1 LVGAG
6 EGEPGLPELSGI
18 TLEDEIGRGG
28 MGRVFRARHERLERT
43 VAVKLLPPELSSEP
57 EFEARFAREA
67 RALARLSHPN
77 LLSVH
82 DFGTASDGASYLVM
96 EFAAGGPLSAR
107 IPLPAPDA
115 VRVAIQLCQGL
126 AQVHDHGIVHRDI
139 KPQNV
144 LFDASGAAKLAD
156 FGIARL
162 LHENVTGPITK
173 SMRVLGT
180 PGYIAPEAL
189 HGAHPDARFDIF
201 ALGVLLHEMLSGRLP
216 KAGDSGISGP
226 LAALVKRATAT
237 DPNQRFASA
246 HEFEAALSAALPLL
260 TASESISARSAW
272 LPPEEL
278 SWQRAVALILAG
290 ATALSIYALLVSVT
304 PRVLEPG
311 DALPFI
317 AFGVER
323 LADGRLATAARFETA
338 PTLAAALGWAV
349 AFGTYGL
356 LRRHWR
362 HAGLELPSPERGL
375 PSARAV
381 MGIALV
387 IDAVFVLRL
396 LLEHSRARA
405 LASYVP
411 VLGGVLELFMLYLV
425 WMVVLDAQRTHRLLR
440 REPWLWLGLGLSL
453 FPPVFSVFRALSG
466 QVP

>member
-1 LVGAG
+1 LLGAG
-6 EGEPGLPELSGI
+6 EEEPSLPELSGI
-18 TLEDEIGRGG
+18 TLEHEIGRGG
-28 MGRVFRARHERLERT
+28 MGRVYRARHQRLERT

-77 LLSVH
+77 LLPVH

-107 IPLPAPDA
+107 LPLPAPDA
-115 VRVAIQLCQGL
+115 VRVAIQLCKGL
-126 AQVHDHGIVHRDI
+126 AQVHDHGIVHRDL

-144 LFDASGAAKLAD
+144 LFDAAGAAKLAD

-162 LHENVTGPITK
+162 LHESATGPITK

-189 HGAHPDARFDIF
+189 QGASPDPRFDIF

-216 KAGDSGISGP
+216 KPGENGISGP
-226 LAALVKRATAT
+226 LLALVKRATAT
-237 DPNQRFASA
+237 DPSERFASA
-246 HEFEAALSAALPLL
+246 LEFEAALSAALPLVA
-260 TASESISARSAW
+260 ASESSSAQSA

-304 PRVLEPG
+304 PRVLEAG

-338 PTLAAALGWAV
+338 PTLAASLGWAV
-349 AFGTYGL
+349 AFATYGL

-362 HAGLELPSPERGL
+362 HAGLELPTPEREL

-396 LLEHSRARA
+396 LLEQSRARA

-425 WMVVLDAQRTHRLLR
+425 WMVVLDAQRTHRSLR

-453 FPPVFSVFRALSG
+453 FPPAFSVFRALSG